1 MTRPASDAEVVVA
14 GATGH
19 VGNALVQRLVE
30 NGRRVRC
37 IARDPAKLGPV
48 HDDCEVF
55 EVDLRDHAE
64 LPAVFTAGAV
74 AYFLVHALSAGG
86 SLADEER
93 KLAENFADAAGE
105 AGVAR
110 IVYLGGLVDESEGAL
125 SDHMASRVEV
135 GRVLRESG
143 VQTVEFRASIVVGAG
158 SFSFELIRTLVEWLP
173 VIALPDWID
182 NPAQPIAL
190 ADVVSYLEAAADAD
204 VDGSAVFEVGGAEQI
219 TYRRLID
226 VYAEATAARR
236 LTVPVPVPD
245 AVADV
250 AARLVKP
257 LTDRLPGEA
266 QEALKLFES
275 LRHTTVVRDRSAERF
290 GVRPMGVDAAIAA
303 ALPPGAS

>member
-1 MTRPASDAEVVVA
+1 MSRPDADAALVVA

-19 VGNALVQRLVE
+19 VGNALVQRLVQD
-30 NGRRVRC
+30 GRRVRC

-48 HDDCEVF
+48 RDDCEAF
-55 EVDLRDHAE
+55 EVDLRDRAK
-64 LPAVFTAGAV
+64 LPAAFTDGAV

-93 KLAENFADAAGE
+93 QLAQNFGDAARE
-105 AGVAR
+105 AGAAR

-143 VQTVEFRASIVVGAG
+143 VQTLEFRASIVIGAG

-190 ADVVSYLEAAADAD
+190 ADVVSYLAAAADAD
-204 VDGSAVFEVGGAEQI
+204 VDGSDVFEIGGAEQI
-219 TYRRLID
+219 TYRHLID
-226 VYAEATAARR
+226 AYAEATAARR
-236 LTVPVPVPD
+236 LTLPVPVPD
-245 AVADV
+245 AAAEAV
-250 AARLVKP
+250 ARLAKP
-257 LTDRLPGEA
+257 LTDRLPGDA

-275 LRHTTVVRDRSAERF
+275 LRHTTVVRDPSAERF
-290 GVRPMGVDAAIAA
+290 GVSPMGVEAAIAA
-303 ALPPGAS
+303 ALG

>member
-1 MTRPASDAEVVVA
+1 MNRPDDDAAIVVA

-19 VGNALVQRLVE
+19 VGNALVRRLVE
-30 NGRRVRC
+30 DGRRVRC
-37 IARDPAKLGPV
+37 IARDPTKLGPV
-48 HDDCEVF
+48 RDECEVF
-55 EVDLRDHAE
+55 EVDLRDRAE
-64 LPAVFTAGAV
+64 LPAVFTKGAV

-93 KLAENFADAAGE
+93 QLAEHFSDAARE
-105 AGVAR
+105 AGAAR

-143 VQTVEFRASIVVGAG
+143 VHTLEFRASIVIGAG

-190 ADVVSYLEAAADAD
+190 ADVVSYLVAAADAD
-204 VDGSAVFEVGGAEQI
+204 VDGSAVFEIGGGEQI

-226 VYAEATAARR
+226 AYVDAIEARR

-245 AVADV
+245 V
-250 AARLVKP
+250 AAEVTARLAKP

-275 LRHTTVVRDRSAERF
+275 LRHTTVVRDTSAERF

-303 ALPPGAS
+303 ALCDER